1 MVIRFCFFI
10 FSLETEF
17 FCSFTVEYKT
27 IICILVLADVDVN
40 ACIKSSENFVHEAN
54 CNYLPDVTFLFYSFS
69 LNDGIDFLM
78 NAEDSSDEDNHDL
91 AMLPPIEKANAEIH
105 MGSGASDDMS
115 DDFVH
120 HLPRHLLNSTC
131 DSSLLDEGNKQK
143 FVLRTQSPN
152 KKSRKS
158 AARNWKKDTD
168 LQPTLKLSEAS
179 AVLEEWK
186 EIIKSP
192 IDVFKAMFS
201 DDLDLHA
208 TN

>member
-1 MVIRFCFFI
+1 M
-10 FSLETEF
+10 
-17 FCSFTVEYKT
+17 Y
-27 IICILVLADVDVN
+27 
-40 ACIKSSENFVHEAN
+40 
-54 CNYLPDVTFLFYSFS
+54 
-69 LNDGIDFLM
+69 
-78 NAEDSSDEDNHDL
+78 
-91 AMLPPIEKANAEIH
+91 
-105 MGSGASDDMS
+105 
-115 DDFVH
+115 
-120 HLPRHLLNSTC
+120 
-131 DSSLLDEGNKQK
+131 SSLLEKGNKQK
-143 FVLRTQSPN
+143 SVQRTQPPN